1 MRILHTAD
9 WHLGKKLD
17 MHDRFMEHQLFLDW
31 LLKTIDNQG
40 VEAMIIAGDVFDTGS
55 PSNESLRMY
64 YNFLVDLHKTCCR
77 QVVIIG
83 GNHDS
88 ISTLNAP
95 ADLLKVFNVHV
106 VGGVPANRAEQV
118 IMLHTK
124 LGKPAAV
131 VAAVP
136 FLRDKDVRLSIP
148 GETAEQ
154 RSARITE
161 GIAAHYNQL
170 LPLLP
175 PGIPAIATGHLFTQ
189 GAVASDSEKE
199 IHVGTLGQFPAQ
211 AFPQYY
217 SYIALGHLHRPQ
229 AITGYPHIRYSGSPL
244 PLSFSESADKK
255 EVVLLS
261 IQPDG
266 TLQSEALS
274 IPCFR
279 PLWRISGPPETIME
293 QFSKLPQAVAADQ
306 LPAWLEVQVHT
317 PVLLTEIQEALNRMV
332 QQHPAIEQFFLR
344 QIKLKQTGGL
354 ASPGEEA
361 LELADMSVEHV
372 FEKRLESLQLGEDAA
387 LLRQTFAEALQLME
401 ETP

>member
-17 MHDRFMEHQLFLDW
+17 MHDRFTEHQLFLDW
-31 LLKTIDNQG
+31 LLKTIDEQG

-64 YNFLVDLHKTCCR
+64 YNFLVDLHKTGCR

-118 IMLHTK
+118 VLLHTK

-136 FLRDKDVRLSIP
+136 FLRDRDVRLSVP
-148 GETAEQ
+148 GETTVE
-154 RSARITE
+154 RSVRLTE
-161 GIAAHYNQL
+161 GIAAHYNDL

-175 PGIPAIATGHLFTQ
+175 RGIPAIATGHLFAQ

-229 AITGYPHIRYSGSPL
+229 AIAGYPHIRYSGSPL

-255 EVVLLS
+255 EIVLLS
-261 IQPDG
+261 VQPDG
-266 TLQSEALS
+266 TLQTEALP

-279 PLWRISGPPETIME
+279 PLWRISGAPDTIME
-293 QFSKLPQAVAADQ
+293 QFSKLPPAVAAEQ

-317 PVLLTEIQEALNRMV
+317 PVLLTEIQEELNRMV
-332 QQHPAIEQFFLR
+332 QQHPAIEQLFLR
-344 QIKLKQTGGL
+344 QIKLSTIGGL

-372 FEKRLESLQLGEDAA
+372 FEQRLESLQLSEDAD

-401 ETP
+401 EMP